1 MNLLFVSARSATLLL
16 HPDGD
21 YLMSAPASL
30 FLNGLE
36 LGTERRSVISLFDLE
51 PDTAYCLTARW
62 PDGAEDSLSFHT
74 ERESC
79 TLDVRRFGARGDGVS
94 EDTAS
99 LQAAILSCPEGGRVL
114 VPSGTYITG
123 PLFLKSHL
131 TLELQKGAVLAL
143 TTDQSRF
150 PILPG
155 LTFPTAEDGEDL
167 LLGSQEGN
175 PLDSFAS
182 ALTGIGVEDIRII
195 GEGILDGRGGEAG
208 WWAHPKEKKGA
219 WRGHLL
225 FLKDCRNVTV
235 QGIGFRNSPCWNI
248 HPLFSRDLSFL
259 NITVEAPADSPNTD
273 GFDPESCENV
283 RLLGALF
290 SVGDDCIAIK
300 SGKIWQGQK
309 YHIPTSHVEIAWC
322 AMLDGHGG
330 VTIGSENA
338 GGVHHVLVHHC
349 WMRGNDRGLRIKT
362 RRGRGKQAVVD
373 DIRFEDIR
381 MEGVKMPL
389 IVNSMYF
396 CDPDGHAP
404 WVQSREPQPVDE
416 GTPTVGSIIFRRVRG
431 TGCQAC
437 VGYILG
443 LPERPVDSLTVKDCA
458 FSFVENAPA
467 LVPAMADGVPEMHN
481 RGIIAHFVQELN
493 VENVTMDGIE
503 GPMVVRE
510 A

>member
-1 MNLLFVSARSATLLL
+1 MKLLFAGARSATVLL
-16 HPDGD
+16 DKSGD
-21 YLMSAPASL
+21 YFMPDPVTLYLNRVSL
-30 FLNGLE
+30 GE
-36 LGTERRSVISLFDLE
+36 ERRSVVSLFDLQPE
-51 PDTAYCLTARW
+51 TDYHLTFER
-62 PDGAEDSLSFHT
+62 PNGERMRLSFRT
-74 ERESC
+74 EAETY
-79 TLDVRRFGARGDGVS
+79 TLDVRRFGAKGDGVTD
-94 EDTAS
+94 DTPA
-99 LQAAILSCPEGGRVL
+99 LQAAILSCPPGGRVL
-114 VPSGTYITG
+114 LEAGTYLTG
-123 PLFLKSHL
+123 PLFLKSHI
-131 TLELQKGAVLAL
+131 TLELRKDATLSL
-143 TTDQSRF
+143 CTDENRF
-150 PILPG
+150 PVLPG
-155 LTFPTAEDGEDL
+155 VTFPTGEGPDL
-167 LLGSQEGN
+167 LLGSHEGN
-175 PLDSFAS
+175 PLDARAA
-182 ALTGIGVEDIRII
+182 ALTGVDLEDVKIV
-195 GEGILDGRGGEAG
+195 GEGVVDGRAQEAG
-208 WWAHPKEKKGA
+208 WWVNTKERYGIF
-219 WRGHLL
+219 RGSLL
-225 FLKDCRNVTV
+225 MLARCKNVTI
-235 QGIGFRNSPCWNI
+235 QGITFRNSPFWNI
-248 HPLFSRDLSFL
+248 HPMFSEDLSFL
-259 NITVEAPADSPNTD
+259 NILVEAPAVSPNTD
-273 GFDPESCENV
+273 GFDPESCRRV
-283 RLLGALF
+283 RLMGAVL
-290 SVGDDCIAIK
+290 SVGDDCIALK
-300 SGKIWQGQK
+300 SGKIWQGRTLK
-309 YHIPTSHVEIAWC
+309 KPCEDIEIAYC

-330 VTIGSENA
+330 VTVGSEMA
-338 GGVHHVLVHHC
+338 GGVRRVRVHHC

-404 WVQSREPQPVDE
+404 WVQSRKPQPVDA

-443 LPERPVDSLTVKDCA
+443 LPERPVDSLTVKDCD